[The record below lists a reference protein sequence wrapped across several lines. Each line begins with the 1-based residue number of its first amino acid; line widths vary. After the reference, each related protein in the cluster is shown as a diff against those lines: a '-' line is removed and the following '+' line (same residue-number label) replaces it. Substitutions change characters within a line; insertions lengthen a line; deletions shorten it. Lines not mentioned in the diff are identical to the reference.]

1 MPPDRAAVH
10 TRPVAGRDVGWA
22 DGAVAAVV
30 TAATVAP
37 ALPRGWTVALL
48 ALAASAPVLW
58 RRRAPLLVGIV
69 VGTAMTGLVLWEKP
83 FLPYGP
89 LVAVYTI
96 AEQADARTR
105 TASIPLIGLGVYVS
119 LALPHEDTEVYRSL
133 AALFVAAYALG
144 AGTRARRARA
154 AELAERERRLAGE
167 RAAAVERERARI
179 ARDMHDIVT
188 HSVGLMVVQAES
200 GPVVLA
206 ASPERAEA
214 VFDTIADTGRDALA
228 QLRTVLG
235 TLRSAGP
242 AGPAPGLDTLPDLV
256 EGARGTGL
264 QARLDLPDPL
274 PDVPP
279 AVAVAAYRIVQE
291 ALTNTI
297 RHADATRVEV
307 RLRATPAALRV
318 EVRDDGRAASAP
330 PDPGH
335 GLIGMR
341 ERAAACGGTLRVTA
355 DGPGFAIEALLP
367 VG

>member
-1 MPPDRAAVH
+1 MSRV
-10 TRPVAGRDVGWA
+10 
-22 DGAVAAVV
+22 DGVVAAVV
-30 TAATVAP
+30 TAATVVP
-37 ALPRGWTVALL
+37 ALPRGWLVALL
-48 ALAASAPVLW
+48 ALAASVPVLW
-58 RRRAPLLVGIV
+58 RRRAPLIVGLV

-96 AEQADARTR
+96 AERSDARTR
-105 TASIPLIGLGVYVS
+105 IASIPLIGVGVYVS

-144 AGTRARRARA
+144 TGSRARRARA

-167 RAAAVERERARI
+167 RAAAADRERARI

-188 HSVGLMVVQAES
+188 HSVGLMVVQAET

-206 ASPERAEA
+206 ASPDRAGA
-214 VFDTIADTGRDALA
+214 VFDTIADTGREALT
-228 QLRTVLG
+228 QLRSVLG
-235 TLRSAGP
+235 TLRADGRP
-242 AGPAPGLDTLPDLV
+242 GPAPGLDTLPDLL
-256 EGARGTGL
+256 EHARRTGL
-264 QARLDLPDPL
+264 DVILDAPDPL

-291 ALTNTI
+291 ALTNTL

-307 RLRATPAALRV
+307 RLRVIASALEV
-318 EVRDDGRAASAP
+318 EVGDDGRGAATT
-330 PDPGH
+330 DGGGH

-341 ERAAACGGTLRVTA
+341 ERAAACGGTLRVTP
-355 DGPGFAIEALLP
+355 DGPGFAVAAVLP

>member
-1 MPPDRAAVH
+1 MR
-10 TRPVAGRDVGWA
+10 RGVGWT
-22 DGAVAAVV
+22 DGAIAAAV
-30 TAATVAP
+30 TAATVVP
-37 ALPRGWTVALL
+37 ALPRGWAVALL
-48 ALAASAPVLW
+48 AVAASAPVLW

-96 AEQADARTR
+96 AEQAGARTR
-105 TASIPLIGLGVYVS
+105 IASIPLIGAGVYVS

-133 AALFVAAYALG
+133 AALFIAAYALG
-144 AGTRARRARA
+144 TGTRARRARA

-167 RAAAVERERARI
+167 REAAAERERTRI

-188 HSVGLMVVQAES
+188 HSVGLMVVQAET

-206 ASPERAEA
+206 ASAERAEA
-214 VFDTIADTGRDALA
+214 VFDAIAGTGRDALT
-228 QLRTVLG
+228 QLRSVLG
-235 TLRSAGP
+235 TLRPGER
-242 AGPAPGLDTLPDLV
+242 AGPAPGLDTLPDLL
-256 EGARGTGL
+256 EGARRGGL
-264 QARLDLPDPL
+264 DALLDAPGPL

-291 ALTNTI
+291 ALTNTL
-297 RHADATRVEV
+297 RHATGATRVEV
-307 RLRATPAALRV
+307 RLRVSPGALTV
-318 EVRDDGRAASAP
+318 KVSDDGRGTSGRSGT
-330 PDPGH
+330 GH

-341 ERAAACGGTLRVTA
+341 ERAAACGGTLRVSA
-355 DGPGFAIEALLP
+355 GGPGFAVEAVLP